1 MAKILLGI
9 ALAALLAT
17 ATLALIAKGNAKKLQ
32 DDLAETRTKLAK
44 TESILASTKKNL
56 EKTKD
61 DLDAANVKIE
71 EKDKEIANLKGQMD
85 ALNTKIAEA
94 ATAMEAKTVAMDTL
108 QKEFD
113 AYKLLK
119 EKGVLPGQPEG
130 KSPIVLA
137 LEADLTRAQAELA
150 ESKALVDTLNANKK
164 ALEDKML
171 VLEQYKKRKETEQM
185 RIGVSGRVLAIN
197 GGWNFAVISIGDKQ
211 GAAMNNT
218 MLVVRDGTP
227 IGKVRITTVEANTS
241 IADILPGSL
250 ARGVTIQPGDK
261 VIYEGR
267 TPATG
272 TAPAGPRAIA
282 PGLPE
287 R

>member
-17 ATLALIAKGNAKKLQ
+17 ATLAFLAKGNAEKLQ
-32 DDLAETRTKLAK
+32 SVLATTKQDLATTKNTLARTKDELKTRTEELA
-44 TESILASTKKNL
+44 
-56 EKTKD
+56 
-61 DLDAANVKIE
+61 AANVKIE

-119 EKGVLPGQPEG
+119 EKGTLPGQPEG
-130 KSPIVLA
+130 ESPIVTA
-137 LEADLTRAQAELA
+137 LKGDLTRAQAEVA

-282 PGLPE
+282 PGLLE

>member
-1 MAKILLGI
+1 MVKILLSI

-17 ATLALIAKGNAKKLQ
+17 AALAFLAKGNAEKLQ
-32 DDLAETRTKLAK
+32 GILVTTKQDLATTKTTLGRTKEELK
-44 TESILASTKKNL
+44 IRTEELT
-56 EKTKD
+56 
-61 DLDAANVKIE
+61 AANAKIDE
-71 EKDKEIANLKGQMD
+71 RDKEIANIKGQMD
-85 ALNTKIAEA
+85 ALNTKLTEA

-108 QKEFD
+108 QKDFD
-113 AYKLLK
+113 AYKVLK
-119 EKGVLPGQPEG
+119 EKGALPGEIG
-130 KSPIVLA
+130 ESPIVTA
-137 LEADLTRAQAELA
+137 LRADLTKAQAEGA

-164 ALEDKML
+164 ALEDTML

-282 PGLPE
+282 PGLLE